1 MGAAKLV
8 YENLAKLFP
17 KSKLT
22 ARSIARLG
30 NVYAQTAFFR
40 EAAEKLE
47 EYAAKYAG
55 EKDAYDALSD
65 AVGFRKGI
73 GDDAQAIADTQ
84 TFVRKFGAQ
93 KPAEAATAF
102 WSLGAIYE
110 KQNDL
115 DAQIRHL
122 RGYLATYRAS
132 DATRE
137 VMAFAKL
144 GQALWQKACPV
155 KTVDGSCVKAERELS
170 LRIAHHRTDPT
181 HCGDATKVK
190 LTVVPRDEGN
200 VRAAMAAFAAAIAAS
215 KGTDRA
221 ALYYTALAKLGLA
234 ERDYERYLAL
244 PLPTGLDF
252 TPARAARSHK
262 RFDSWLVG
270 KRDVALGLKH
280 AYEAIVKLGDG
291 ATAIASASRLGQVYE
306 SFSGQLFR
314 AEIPANLRTG
324 PYAEEASQTYC
335 DAVTEAAEP
344 LETEAKTAYQLCLQT
359 STRLGWFS
367 DASRVC
373 ERELGQL
380 DPNQWPTASELRP
393 SPDQI
398 SRIEAVENP
407 PDDLR

>member
-1 MGAAKLV
+1 MGAARLV

-17 KSKLT
+17 RSRLT

-30 NVYAQTAFFR
+30 NVYAQTAYYR

-55 EKDAYDALSD
+55 ETDAYDALSD
-65 AVGFRKGI
+65 AVGFRKGV

-84 TFVRKFGAQ
+84 TFVRKFGAK

-122 RGYLATYRAS
+122 RAYLASYRAS
-132 DATRE
+132 DANRE
-137 VMAFAKL
+137 VMAYAKL

-155 KTVDGSCVKAERELS
+155 KTVDGSCVKVERETQ
-170 LRIAHHRTDPT
+170 LRIAHLRADPT

-190 LTVVPRDEGN
+190 LTVVPRDEGE
-200 VRAAMAAFAAAIAAS
+200 VRAAMAAFSSAIAAS
-215 KGTDRA
+215 HGNDRG
-221 ALYYTALAKLGLA
+221 ALYYTALARLGLA
-234 ERDYERYLAL
+234 ERDYEHYLAL

-252 TPARAARSHK
+252 TAARAAQSHK
-262 RFDSWLVG
+262 RFDAWLIG
-270 KRDVALGLKH
+270 KRDVALALKH

-314 AEIPANLRTG
+314 AEIPVNLRTG
-324 PYAEEASQTYC
+324 PYAEEATQTYC

-344 LETEAKTAYQLCLQT
+344 LEVEAKTAYQLCLQT

-367 DASRVC
+367 EASRVC

-393 SPDQI
+393 APEQI
-398 SRIEAVENP
+398 ARIVDVERVP
-407 PDDLR
+407 